1 MHSLLQNLNS
11 IIRSFLTKPKLS
23 LTFLLLVSF
32 GLGSFLA
39 WGLSASF
46 LMLAPFASLIH
57 RCKKMLSG
65 PDLFLGL
72 GIVIFF
78 VLLIWLI
85 LMCVTAYYQKK
96 SSDNYLNNLSFS
108 PDWPEKL
115 KLAADLAKTTIPIY
129 YVHTLDHLAFA
140 YGLINPRI
148 IVSRSIVENLDLD
161 ELIAVLLHE
170 ESHGL
175 RKDPLSIFVIRT
187 LFSGLRRVR
196 LFDRLIEHFLLA
208 MEITA
213 DNYALTR
220 LGDKSWSLPS
230 ALLKLVEV
238 PNVMPI
244 NVTGAITGLDGRID
258 HLLNSEWRPQL
269 LLSRFERL
277 FLVLYLCL
285 TVGTVYYSLQHLTV
299 WFSCH
304 TYSFFS

>member
-11 IIRSFLTKPKLS
+11 IIRSFLKKPKPS
-23 LTFLLLVSF
+23 FTFLLLVSF

-46 LMLAPFASLIH
+46 LSLAPFAKLIH
-57 RCKKMLSG
+57 SCKEMLSG

-72 GIVIFF
+72 GIVIFL

-96 SSDNYLNNLSFS
+96 SLDNYLNNLMFS
-108 PDWPEKL
+108 PKCPEKL

-140 YGLINPRI
+140 YGLFYPRI
-148 IVSRSIVENLDLD
+148 IVSRSIVENLELD

-175 RKDPLSIFVIRT
+175 RKDPLRIFVIRT

-196 LFDRLIEHFLLA
+196 PFDRLIEHFLLA
-208 MEITA
+208 MEISA
-213 DNYALTR
+213 DKFALKR

-230 ALLKLVEV
+230 ALIKLVEV
-238 PNVMPI
+238 PNAMPI
-244 NVTGAITGLDGRID
+244 NVTGAITGLNGRID
-258 HLLNSEWRPQL
+258 HLLDSEWRPQVQ
-269 LLSRFERL
+269 LSRLERL

-285 TVGTVYYSLQHLTV
+285 TLGTVYYSLQHLTV
-299 WFSCH
+299 WFTCH
-304 TYSFFS
+304 TYSLF

>member
-1 MHSLLQNLNS
+1 VHSLLQNLYS
-11 IIRSFLTKPKLS
+11 IIRSFLKKPKPS
-23 LTFLLLVSF
+23 LTFLLLLSF

-46 LMLAPFASLIH
+46 LSLALFASLIH
-57 RCKKMLSG
+57 RCQKMLSG

-72 GIVIFF
+72 GIVVLF

-85 LMCVTAYYQKK
+85 LMCLTAYYQKK

-108 PDWPEKL
+108 PEWPEKL

-129 YVHTLDHLAFA
+129 YVHTLGHLAFA
-140 YGLINPRI
+140 YGLFYQRI
-148 IVSRSIVENLDLD
+148 IISRSIVEDLDLD

-175 RKDPLSIFVIRT
+175 SKDPLRVFLVRT

-196 LFDRLIEHFLLA
+196 LFDRLIEHFLLS

-213 DNYALTR
+213 DNFALTR

-230 ALLKLVEV
+230 ALLKLVEI
-238 PNVMPI
+238 PNVMHI
-244 NVTGAITGLDGRID
+244 DVTGAITGLDGRID
-258 HLLNSEWRPQL
+258 HLLNSEWRPQVQ
-269 LLSRFERL
+269 LSRLERL
-277 FLVLYLCL
+277 FLVIYLCL
-285 TVGTVYYSLQHLTV
+285 TLGTVYYSLQHLTV
-299 WFSCH
+299 WFTCH
-304 TYSFFS
+304 TYSLFS